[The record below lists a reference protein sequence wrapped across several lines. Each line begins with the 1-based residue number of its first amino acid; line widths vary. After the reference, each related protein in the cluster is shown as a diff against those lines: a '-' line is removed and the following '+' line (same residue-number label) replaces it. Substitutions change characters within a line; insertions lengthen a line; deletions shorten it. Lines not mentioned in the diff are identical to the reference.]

1 VTKYFSIRQAI
12 EGFKKENMGYRQ
24 LLLVVVS
31 IGIAT
36 MRSMIE
42 AAMRS
47 VIEMAAMRSM
57 SVIMSVSVV
66 MVVSVVSIMV
76 MWEVASIVSVY
87 DYDC

>member
-31 IGIAT
+31 ISIAT
-36 MRSMIE
+36 MRSTIE

-47 VIEMAAMRSM
+47 VIEMAAIRSM

-66 MVVSVVSIMV
+66 MV
-76 MWEVASIVSVY
+76 MWEVASVVSVY